1 MKLKSDKVKKRRG
14 ASAPTDPDDE
24 ALARHVAELVKRGR
38 VKRGKAGPPLAEILR
53 PGPAAPG
60 AQKALRWSRK
70 G

>member
-1 MKLKSDKVKKRRG
+1 MKLKSDKVKKRG
-14 ASAPTDPDDE
+14 AKRAAQAEDE
-24 ALARHVAELVKRGR
+24 ALARHVDELVKRGR

-60 AQKALRWSRK
+60 AQRALRWGRK